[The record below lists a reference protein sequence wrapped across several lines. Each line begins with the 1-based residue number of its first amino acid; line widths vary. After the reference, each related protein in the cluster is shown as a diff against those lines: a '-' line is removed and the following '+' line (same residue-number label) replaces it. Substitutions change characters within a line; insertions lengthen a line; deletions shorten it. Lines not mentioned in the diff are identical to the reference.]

1 MVQAAIKGKIVIVD
15 DNDMTRALLR
25 GLLVSEGYM
34 VVGEANNGDA
44 GFEMIL
50 RIRPDLVC
58 LDVNMP
64 RTDGLTVLKQVR
76 DQLPDQVVVMV
87 TGNTD
92 RDTVQG
98 AITGGAA
105 GFIVKPFNSAK
116 VLSSIE
122 AAMKKVVTHPRVG
135 EQGLPVAAPVAAPEA
150 ASAAAA
156 SNASDAA
163 SEQPAQP

>member
-1 MVQAAIKGKIVIVD
+1 MAQAASKGKIVIVD

-25 GLLVSEGYM
+25 GLLVSEGYV
-34 VVGEANNGDA
+34 VVGEANNGDQ

-50 RIRPDLVC
+50 RIRPDIVC

-122 AAMKKVVTHPRVG
+122 SAMKKVVAHPRVS
-135 EQGLPVAAPVAAPEA
+135 ERTAPASVEPEVATESSAVANT
-150 ASAAAA
+150 AAA
-156 SNASDAA
+156 
-163 SEQPAQP
+163 ERPG